1 MRSSV
6 RSALALASLAM
17 VAPAI
22 GLAQAKPVVAVLYFD
37 NNSIG
42 KDRTDYDGVGKGMA
56 ELMINDLAQNPNVR
70 VVERDRIQAVLVE
83 QNLTKQGSIDPQTAI
98 RVGKLLGAQYL
109 ITGAFMSDGRGNFVL
124 TGRTI
129 NEETSV
135 IGNPTRI
142 NTKGDDVLGMIAQL
156 SAKMSAEMKIPALR
170 VGDAGAAGSAQ
181 PAGQPAAAAS
191 APAVQVA
198 SATPAQTAAQAPVQ
212 ATVASAPKTEAK
224 AENRQAKSAR
234 KMDMKTAM
242 LYSKA
247 LEEEDAGNKTKAVE
261 LYRQVVDKFPEY
273 APAQQKIARLSRG

>member
-1 MRSSV
+1 MRSFV
-6 RSALALASLAM
+6 RGALALASAALF
-17 VAPAI
+17 APTI
-22 GLAQAKPVVAVLYFD
+22 VRAQAKPVVAVLYFD

-42 KDRTDYDGVGKGMA
+42 KDHADYDGVGKGMA
-56 ELMINDLAQNPNVR
+56 ELMINDLAQNPNVH

-83 QNLTKQGSIDPQTAI
+83 QNLTKQGAIDPQTAI
-98 RVGKLLGAQYL
+98 RIGKILGAQYL

-170 VGDAGAAGSAQ
+170 VGAAGAMGGAT

-191 APAVQVA
+191 SSPTPAASAATAAPAQVA
-198 SATPAQTAAQAPVQ
+198 TAAPSQ
-212 ATVASAPKTEAK
+212 PKAESRPAK
-224 AENRQAKSAR
+224 AVR

-273 APAQQKIARLSRG
+273 APAQQKIAKLSRG

>member
-1 MRSSV
+1 MRSFV
-6 RSALALASLAM
+6 RGALAVASVALF
-17 VAPAI
+17 APAI
-22 GLAQAKPVVAVLYFD
+22 VRAQAKPVVAVLYFD

-56 ELMINDLAQNPNVR
+56 ELIINDLAQNPNVR

-109 ITGAFMSDGRGNFVL
+109 ITGAFMSDGHGNFVL

-142 NTKGDDVLGMIAQL
+142 NTKGEDVLGMIAQL

-191 APAVQVA
+191 PAAVQVA
-198 SATPAQTAAQAPVQ
+198 SATAAQTASPAPAQA
-212 ATVASAPKTEAK
+212 ATAAPAPK
-224 AENRQAKSAR
+224 AESRPSKSAR

-273 APAQQKIARLSRG
+273 APAQQKIAKLSRT

>member
-1 MRSSV
+1 MRSFA
-6 RSALALASLAM
+6 RGALALASAALF
-17 VAPAI
+17 APTI
-22 GLAQAKPVVAVLYFD
+22 VRAQAKPVVAVLYFD

-42 KDRTDYDGVGKGMA
+42 KDHADYDGVGKGMA
-56 ELMINDLAQNPNVR
+56 ELMINDLAQNPNVH

-83 QNLTKQGSIDPQTAI
+83 QNLTKQGAIDPQTAI
-98 RVGKLLGAQYL
+98 RIGKILGAQYL

-170 VGDAGAAGSAQ
+170 VGAAGAMGGAT

-191 APAVQVA
+191 SSP
-198 SATPAQTAAQAPVQ
+198 TPATSAAQAAPAQV
-212 ATVASAPKTEAK
+212 ATAAPSQPKTES
-224 AENRQAKSAR
+224 RPAKSAR

-273 APAQQKIARLSRG
+273 APAQQKIAKLSRG

>member
-1 MRSSV
+1 MRSFA
-6 RSALALASLAM
+6 RGALALASAALF
-17 VAPAI
+17 APTI
-22 GLAQAKPVVAVLYFD
+22 VRAQAKPVVAVLYFD

-42 KDRTDYDGVGKGMA
+42 KDHADYDGVGKGMA
-56 ELMINDLAQNPNVR
+56 ELMINDLAQNPNVH

-83 QNLTKQGSIDPQTAI
+83 QNLTKQGAIDPQTAI
-98 RVGKLLGAQYL
+98 RIGKILGAQYL

-142 NTKGDDVLGMIAQL
+142 NTKGEDVLGMIAQL
-156 SAKMSAEMKIPALR
+156 SAKMSAEMKIPALH

-181 PAGQPAAAAS
+181 PSGQPAAAAS
-191 APAVQVA
+191 PAAVQVA
-198 SATPAQTAAQAPVQ
+198 SATSAQTASPAPTQA
-212 ATVASAPKTEAK
+212 ATAAPAPK
-224 AENRQAKSAR
+224 AESRPSKSAR